1 MVRTIFKFLRMK
13 TWEDLKRLNPKYYWQ
28 CVMNTMITGSDYCDF
43 ISYDPRKPDHLKM
56 AVIRI
61 ERDETEMLVLRE
73 RLVEAENFKN
83 TIYRPLYATFNCFCL
98 SL

>member
-1 MVRTIFKFLRMK
+1 
-13 TWEDLKRLNPKYYWQ
+13 
-28 CVMNTMITGSDYCDF
+28 MNTMITGSDYCDF

-73 RLVEAENFKN
+73 RLVEAEKYITDSINE
-83 TIYRPLYATFNCFCL
+83 IYANIL
-98 SL
+98 